1 MPTKTTTTPMTTPL
15 TTTTPHPSHAMPTTT
30 TPRRRP
36 TPTTE
41 ITPMPNTMPTASLP
55 SAPANDITASPPC
68 GPALRRTAMPLARAV
83 SSPTSLLT
91 SENTMQA
98 ALALDTVK
106 PTLTLVHSVPVPSNA
121 ATSRRAPRPLA
132 PPEAAA
138 LRASQVNQVAA
149 EEIAFFFTCDSDDEA
164 SVQAL
169 AVIAGLIARLA
180 PSDQQA
186 LALYY
191 EPEPWPESILEEGL
205 DFANGYALVLSRAS
219 AAVWRRNGR
228 RRYAAEQ
235 TSNEQLRA
243 AVLERGPRALRH
255 LTRRA
260 EWDFAAA
267 LRAYANTRGRAPSVL
282 SGQGRASGASEES

>member
-1 MPTKTTTTPMTTPL
+1 
-15 TTTTPHPSHAMPTTT
+15 
-30 TPRRRP
+30 
-36 TPTTE
+36 
-41 ITPMPNTMPTASLP
+41 
-55 SAPANDITASPPC
+55 
-68 GPALRRTAMPLARAV
+68 MPLAHAV
-83 SSPTSLLT
+83 STPKPLATP
-91 SENTMQA
+91 EHTMQA
-98 ALALDTVK
+98 ALALKAVK
-106 PTLTLVHSVPVPSNA
+106 PTPTLTLVHRAPVPSNA
-121 ATSRRAPRPLA
+121 AAPQGATGRRAA
-132 PPEAAA
+132 PEEVAL

-149 EEIAFFFTCDSDDEA
+149 DEIAFFFTCDSDDEA

-180 PSDQQA
+180 PADQQA

-243 AVLERGPRALRH
+243 AVFERGPRALRH

-267 LRAYANTRGRAPSVL
+267 LRAYANTRGRAPSVVR
-282 SGQGRASGASEES
+282 GQGRASGASEES

>member
-1 MPTKTTTTPMTTPL
+1 M
-15 TTTTPHPSHAMPTTT
+15 
-30 TPRRRP
+30 
-36 TPTTE
+36 
-41 ITPMPNTMPTASLP
+41 IASW
-55 SAPANDITASPPC
+55 
-68 GPALRRTAMPLARAV
+68 
-83 SSPTSLLT
+83 
-91 SENTMQA
+91 
-98 ALALDTVK
+98 
-106 PTLTLVHSVPVPSNA
+106 
-121 ATSRRAPRPLA
+121 
-132 PPEAAA
+132 
-138 LRASQVNQVAA
+138 
-149 EEIAFFFTCDSDDEA
+149 
-164 SVQAL
+164 
-169 AVIAGLIARLA
+169 IARLA
-180 PSDQQA
+180 PDDQQA

-267 LRAYANTRGRAPSVL
+267 LRAYAKTRGRAPSVL
-282 SGQGRASGASEES
+282 RGQGRASGASEES